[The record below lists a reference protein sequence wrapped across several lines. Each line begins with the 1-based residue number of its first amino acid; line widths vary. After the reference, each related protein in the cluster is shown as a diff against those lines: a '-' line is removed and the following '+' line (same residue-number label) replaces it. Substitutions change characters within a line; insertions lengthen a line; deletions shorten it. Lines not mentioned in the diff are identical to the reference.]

1 MWVRLPR
8 RERQSV
14 STERKTDAPTTVMF
28 DGGPVEFDNPT
39 PHELRIYNIGRQ
51 GGEPVMNDYL
61 KTIIKAQSLIKQ
73 LLNDTAYGKFTL
85 GDITISKP
93 EDLHKNF
100 QLGTLI
106 TVGVSEWFLTTNSYG
121 PIWQNYS
128 QGVVLDSEGMY
139 ILILKALEED
149 RAVELLHKGV

>member
-1 MWVRLPR
+1 
-8 RERQSV
+8 
-14 STERKTDAPTTVMF
+14 
-28 DGGPVEFDNPT
+28 
-39 PHELRIYNIGRQ
+39 
-51 GGEPVMNDYL
+51 MNDYL

-85 GDITISKP
+85 GDVTISKP

-106 TVGVSEWFLTTNSYG
+106 TVDVSEWFLTTNSYD

-128 QGVVLDSEGMY
+128 QGVILDSEGMY

-149 RAVELLHKGV
+149 RPVELLHKGV

>member
-1 MWVRLPR
+1 
-8 RERQSV
+8 
-14 STERKTDAPTTVMF
+14 
-28 DGGPVEFDNPT
+28 
-39 PHELRIYNIGRQ
+39 
-51 GGEPVMNDYL
+51 MNDYL

-73 LLNDTAYGKFTL
+73 LLNDTTFGKFTL
-85 GDITISKP
+85 EDITISKP
-93 EDLHKNF
+93 EDLDKNF

-106 TVGVSEWFLTTNSYG
+106 TISGSEWFLTTNSYD

-139 ILILKALEED
+139 ILILKALEEE

>member
-1 MWVRLPR
+1 
-8 RERQSV
+8 
-14 STERKTDAPTTVMF
+14 
-28 DGGPVEFDNPT
+28 
-39 PHELRIYNIGRQ
+39 
-51 GGEPVMNDYL
+51 MNDYL

-73 LLNDTAYGKFTL
+73 LLNDTAFGKFAL

-100 QLGTLI
+100 QVGTLI
-106 TVGVSEWFLTTNSYG
+106 TVGVSEWFLTFADSG
-121 PIWQNYS
+121 PVWQNYY

-149 RAVELLHKGV
+149 TPVELLHKGA